1 MDTDSGINM
10 SKNFLYIEIA
20 EDLALQI
27 RRGNLREGEK
37 LPSVRSLCI
46 EYEISMNTAR
56 RVFLELESQSLIY
69 SKPKSGYFVSKLSYK
84 QLPLPEESNPI
95 LLANHCEP
103 NDILQKVY
111 ANIGR
116 EDIVLLSYTVAYGDM
131 LPIAKLKKEIVQATR
146 DLPAGG
152 VQYERLEGNANL
164 RRMIAMRSSTW
175 GASLSEDDI
184 ITTNGGMNAV
194 ALCLSALSKPGDTVA
209 IESPCYP
216 GILQLAV
223 GLGLKVFELPTNPN
237 TGIKIEVLKEAID
250 KIDICILVSNYNT
263 PVGSCMPDQHKREV
277 VELLASHSI
286 PLIEDDVYGDLCF
299 EGHRPTCCKTFD
311 TTGNVLWCSSISKTL
326 APGFRVGWVAPGKYK
341 DKVQNV
347 KLIQSISSSS
357 LEQEAVASFLK
368 SGKYDKHLRK
378 LRMRL
383 YQNYQNYARVIQQSF
398 PKNIKISQPQ
408 GGLSLWI
415 EFGQEIDTIEL
426 YDMAIK
432 KGISIAPGR
441 MFTLQDQYN
450 NSMRL
455 CFGVP
460 WSTELENKIRQL
472 GLLAKQQ
479 TNLKWNG

>member
-1 MDTDSGINM
+1 M
-10 SKNFLYIEIA
+10 SKTFLYSEIA
-20 EDLALQI
+20 ENIASQI
-27 RRGNLREGEK
+27 RSGNIREGEK
-37 LPSVRSLCI
+37 LPSLRGLCA

-56 RVFLELESQSLIY
+56 RVFLELESLSLIY
-69 SKPKSGYFVSKLSYK
+69 SKPQSGYFVSKLSYK
-84 QLPLPEESNPI
+84 NLPLPEESNPI

-116 EDIVLLSYTVAYGDM
+116 EDLLLLSYTVAYGDM

-146 DLPAGG
+146 DLPTGG

-164 RRMIAMRSSTW
+164 RRMIALRSSGW
-175 GASLSEDDI
+175 GANLHEEDL

-194 ALCLSALSKPGDTVA
+194 ALCLTALSKPGDTVA

-216 GILQLAV
+216 GILQLAL

-237 TGIKIEVLKEAID
+237 TGIKVEALREVVSE
-250 KIDICILVSNYNT
+250 IDICILISNYNT
-263 PVGSCMPDQHKREV
+263 PVGSCMPDESKKEV
-277 VELLASHSI
+277 VELLAQHDI

-311 TTGNVLWCSSISKTL
+311 KTGNVLWCSSISKTL

-341 DKVQNV
+341 DKVQNI

-357 LEQEAVASFLK
+357 LEQEAVANFLR

-378 LRMRL
+378 LRRKL

-398 PKNIKISQPQ
+398 PMNIKISQPQ

-415 EFGQEIDTIEL
+415 EFSEEIDTIAL
-426 YDMAIK
+426 YDLAMK

-441 MFTLQDQYN
+441 MFTLQNQYN

-455 CFGVP
+455 CFGLP
-460 WSTELENKIRQL
+460 WDVQLEGKIKQI
-472 GLLAKQQ
+472 GLLARQLQ
-479 TNLKWNG
+479 NLKTVNTEQE